1 MRIRADVND
10 AAVVTAGV
18 GYPTKISGCHEAAET
33 RTKRVKYMFLND
45 TSFQLHRE

>member
-1 MRIRADVND
+1 MRIWADDNG
-10 AAVVTAGV
+10 AAVVTAAM

-33 RTKRVKYMFLND
+33 RTKRVKYMFLKD